1 MIEPNYDAPAVDLP
15 PEEELP
21 PLEEVE
27 DEGPPPP
34 TPKTIHHL
42 EAIVSGCRVEVLL
55 NDMPLIALEATDPD
69 QAEHFAPPANPYLLP
84 SDNMVEVQVWPL
96 VSVDAEGAPVDAR
109 DALAEA
115 EVFVNVPI
123 AGRGDPIVPGAGPFV
138 LETQVHDELRD
149 RIRESREREAEG
161 EDPDFDVPNVFFLLF
176 DANPEG
182 PPPDFS
188 DELRDAEAFADLEA
202 LKDYAIRLRDLALA
216 QDADGLVAE
225 LEPKI
230 RAYARAYAETEDFF
244 RDDLRAGLATV
255 FLPAG
260 IEPFERDE
268 VEPVSCCG
276 DRIWWLRRPGGKALL
291 QTAPAEDGSFKRFE
305 ILVAPRDGALKI
317 VR

>member
-21 PLEEVE
+21 PLEPAE

-34 TPKTIHHL
+34 RPKTIHHL
-42 EAIVSGCRVEVLL
+42 EAIVDGCRVEVLL
-55 NDMPLIALEATDPD
+55 NDLPLIALEATDPD

-84 SDNMVEVQVWPL
+84 SDNMVEVRVWPL
-96 VSVDAEGAPVDAR
+96 GEPEDAR
-109 DALAEA
+109 DALEAAEI
-115 EVFVNVPI
+115 FVNVPI
-123 AGRGDPIVPGAGPFV
+123 AARGEPIAPGAGPFV
-138 LETQVHDELRD
+138 LEAALHDELRQ
-149 RIRESREREAEG
+149 RIADSRQREADG
-161 EDPDFDVPNVFFLLF
+161 EEPDFDVPQTFFLLF

-182 PPPDFS
+182 PPPDFA
-188 DELRDAEAFADLEA
+188 DELQEAEAHDDVEA
-202 LKDYAIRLRDLALA
+202 LKDYAIHLRDLALA

-230 RAYARAYAETEDFF
+230 AAYARAYAEPEALF

-260 IEPFERDE
+260 VEPFERDE

-276 DRIWWLRRPGGKALL
+276 GRIWWLRRPDGKALL
-291 QTAPAEDGSFKRFE
+291 ETPPADDGSRKRFE
-305 ILVAPRDGALKI
+305 ILVAPRDGALRI